1 MPYHHT
7 KAGRGNEVHFVS
19 GPTSTSDMSCIPK
32 YSPYSNEH
40 SARFTISAAIESTG
54 AKGKMSIGTFTST
67 GDDDADNFTNSDS
80 FQQALSRKKLLAAKW
95 RKRIKGCA
103 STGRAAISVWKT
115 LLNGRNERNNKS
127 ETLRK
132 DINLMLHL
140 LEIAA
145 APKEIITKY
154 KLINKN
160 LSLIHEQKES
170 ENKLDEEEQKKFIDY
185 NDLLKIRNKLYN
197 DWVES
202 YENLTIKNKNDI
214 NTRNKNIKSL
224 LLSFYSLFPPLRNEG
239 LNLKI
244 VNSHEEAKKGD
255 YNIYIK
261 DLNNIWVYLNKSIKF
276 HKPIHFNINDEVIK
290 TFSKDKVELL
300 ILNIIE
306 SVKLYPR
313 EFLFINNKNEPY
325 TEKGLQKMLY
335 ELVPE
340 KNLGVNAL
348 RSIYTSHYLP
358 HLLKYQI
365 NRVSFLMR
373 TSFNM
378 LSTNYLKKMKKK
390 KKQI

>member
-1 MPYHHT
+1 MIFFPDQVGT
-7 KAGRGNEVHFVS
+7 KNLNWFVFNQN
-19 GPTSTSDMSCIPK
+19 K
-32 YSPYSNEH
+32 V
-40 SARFTISAAIESTG
+40 
-54 AKGKMSIGTFTST
+54 
-67 GDDDADNFTNSDS
+67 
-80 FQQALSRKKLLAAKW
+80 LL
-95 RKRIKGCA
+95 
-103 STGRAAISVWKT
+103 T

-239 LNLKI
+239 LNLKEI
-244 VNSHEEAKKGD
+244 VT
-255 YNIYIK
+255 
-261 DLNNIWVYLNKSIKF
+261 NK
-276 HKPIHFNINDEVIK
+276 
-290 TFSKDKVELL
+290 
-300 ILNIIE
+300 
-306 SVKLYPR
+306 
-313 EFLFINNKNEPY
+313 
-325 TEKGLQKMLY
+325 QK
-335 ELVPE
+335 
-340 KNLGVNAL
+340 
-348 RSIYTSHYLP
+348 RD
-358 HLLKYQI
+358 
-365 NRVSFLMR
+365 R
-373 TSFNM
+373 
-378 LSTNYLKKMKKK
+378 
-390 KKQI
+390 